1 MDTTSTPILSMRQQI
16 CDALRGEIM
25 AGEISSNQPVREQN
39 LAKRFGV
46 SRNSVRDA
54 LLQLSQEGG
63 LIYSPNCG
71 VRVSSPPTNVE
82 SRLYARL
89 RREIEMHSLEIALSS
104 WTKEDDANLNRLQ
117 RTLIV
122 ACEQQD
128 LKAITETD
136 LAMHRYWVSKASKQL
151 ESVWLGI
158 TVRMLIA
165 YSQLDNYMQCC
176 LEHAAIVEAI
186 ACRDLSAAKKA
197 VELNIRSK

>member
-54 LLQLSQEGG
+54 LLQLSQEGV

-71 VRVSSPPTNVE
+71 VRVSSPPTQKE

-89 RREIEMHSLEIALSS
+89 RREVEMHSLEITLSS
-104 WTKEDDANLNRLQ
+104 WTKEDDGNLNRLQ
-117 RTLIV
+117 RILSV
-122 ACEQQD
+122 ACEQHD
-128 LKAITETD
+128 LKVITETD
-136 LAMHRYWVSKASKQL
+136 LAMHRYWVSKASKEL